1 MVAGLCLAFGAGW
14 DLAWQHAY
22 TLTTPLLAPG
32 CCLFICLVS
41 VTLVTRLSDVRS
53 RYDQLLA
60 RARDAVL
67 SVEKDGRIREFNP
80 AAAALFG
87 VELSGGLMQNQRF
100 AEEVEHLD
108 AHLACAPMFR
118 RIEFKVGEV
127 DNEVWVESMAEPLPD
142 GRVLLV
148 MRDIT
153 ERRADETR
161 FVQSARLEVVGRLA
175 GVVAHD
181 LNNTLTALM
190 GHLSLL
196 RGRGMDEAREKRVG
210 QMETI
215 VLGAA
220 HLSRR
225 LLSASRGGSETA
237 APVYLGEGVASAVEL
252 ASTMMPRKVRIVL
265 ENTEGLPPIH
275 GRRVELEQLLVNLL
289 LNARDAM
296 GADGG
301 TIRVSSQRI
310 QGEPEWLRLSVE
322 DTGPGIPAALV
333 DRIWEPFFTTKPA
346 GRGTGLGLS
355 AVSQVAR
362 SHGARLRTAEPVF
375 GTGARFEV
383 DLPIHASATGNG
395 THEGIKGL
403 PAVVVEDDPVILELV
418 VHLLREE
425 GLLARG
431 YGSAEAVL
439 EDPEARHADLLVT
452 DVALPG
458 RSGLDLA
465 RDMSRRNPNLGV
477 VVVSGW
483 IPEDS
488 PPLEPGWVCITKP
501 FAPQRLSDAIREV
514 LDVRGSQR
522 DSSS

>member
-1 MVAGLCLAFGAGW
+1 L
-14 DLAWQHAY
+14 
-22 TLTTPLLAPG
+22 
-32 CCLFICLVS
+32 
-41 VTLVTRLSDVRS
+41 
-53 RYDQLLA
+53 
-60 RARDAVL
+60 
-67 SVEKDGRIREFNP
+67 
-80 AAAALFG
+80 
-87 VELSGGLMQNQRF
+87 QNQRF
-100 AEEVEHLD
+100 QEAVEHLD
-108 AHLACAPMFR
+108 AHLACAPMYR
-118 RIEFKVGEV
+118 RIEFKVKGV
-127 DNEVWVESMAEPLPD
+127 DQGVWVESMAEPLPD

-196 RGRGMDEAREKRVG
+196 RGQDKDEARGKRIG

-237 APVYLGEGVASAVEL
+237 SPVYLGETVASAVEL
-252 ASTMMPRKVRIVL
+252 ASTMMPSQVKIVL
-265 ENTEGLPPIH
+265 ENAEGLPPIH

-289 LNARDAM
+289 LNSRDAM
-296 GADGG
+296 GAEGG
-301 TIRVSSQRI
+301 TIRVSAQPIRA
-310 QGEPEWLRLSVE
+310 EPGWIRLSVE
-322 DTGPGIPAALV
+322 DTGPGIPHTLE

-362 SHGARLRTAEPVF
+362 THGARLRTAEPLH

-383 DLPIHASATGNG
+383 DLPIYDTAVAMRTRGG
-395 THEGIKGL
+395 VEGL

-418 VHLLREE
+418 VHLLRQE

-431 YGSAEAVL
+431 YGSAEAVQ
-439 EDPEARHADLLVT
+439 EDPDSMNAVLLVT

-465 RDMSRRNPNLGV
+465 RDMSRGNPSLGV

-488 PPLEPGWVCITKP
+488 PSLEPGWVCITKP
-501 FAPQRLSDAIREV
+501 FAPQRLSEAIREV
-514 LDVRGSQR
+514 LEVQGNQR